1 MEDNIMLSNL
11 NIIDFFKKT
20 ASSDPVPG
28 GGSIAALSAAAAASL
43 LEMVANLTIG
53 KKDYAQVE
61 EEMKAISKEASIYRD
76 KLVQDIDKD
85 SDAYK
90 QVIAAFKLPKGT
102 KEEEQCRKEAIQNG
116 LKHATLVPLSIA
128 KDAFKLIDLAGKTVT
143 KGNEN
148 AVTDG
153 LVAALMARSS
163 ALSALY
169 NVKINLSS
177 IKDSSFVYEVSK
189 QIKHLENEI
198 ERKEKEVLSK
208 VDL

>member
-1 MEDNIMLSNL
+1 MLSNL
-11 NIIDFFKKT
+11 NIIDFLKKT

-28 GGSIAALSAAAAASL
+28 GGSIAALSAAAASSL

-102 KEEEQCRKEAIQNG
+102 KEEEKG
-116 LKHATLVPLSIA
+116 SIFI
-128 KDAFKLIDLAGKTVT
+128 KTDL
-143 KGNEN
+143 
-148 AVTDG
+148 
-153 LVAALMARSS
+153 
-163 ALSALY
+163 
-169 NVKINLSS
+169 
-177 IKDSSFVYEVSK
+177 
-189 QIKHLENEI
+189 
-198 ERKEKEVLSK
+198 
-208 VDL
+208 

>member
-1 MEDNIMLSNL
+1 MLSNL
-11 NIIDFFKKT
+11 NIIDFLKKT

-28 GGSIAALSAAAAASL
+28 GGSIAALSAAAASSL

-90 QVIAAFKLPKGT
+90 QIISAFKLPKGT
-102 KEEEQCRKEAIQNG
+102 KEEERYRKEAIQDG
-116 LKHATLVPLSIA
+116 LKHAALVPLSVA

-143 KGNEN
+143 KGNKN
-148 AVTDG
+148 AVTD
-153 LVAALMARSS
+153 
-163 ALSALY
+163 
-169 NVKINLSS
+169 
-177 IKDSSFVYEVSK
+177 
-189 QIKHLENEI
+189 
-198 ERKEKEVLSK
+198 
-208 VDL
+208 